1 MLTKQELTRAM
12 VSLAETLGSSNQR
25 FHENW
30 STGERFEDF
39 TCSAQLPETA
49 EFHRPPV
56 GGAEGIRRM
65 W

>member
-1 MLTKQELTRAM
+1 M